1 MTLQPG
7 SPAELRWRK
16 WDGSPHWVHPV
27 IVLGEDETGVWFGQQ
42 QGTVSRRPGA
52 DFHAYRPNVK
62 VLMPGAQWMP
72 AFFPDREGARI
83 GLYVDIA
90 AELRLEEFGA
100 SAIDMDLDVIVRAP
114 RPSPYIDD
122 VDEFSAHRRSMGYP
136 DDVAARALRDARRVR
151 GLAARREG
159 VFDGRAEAWLALMEH

>member
-1 MTLQPG
+1 MTLEPG

-16 WDGSPHWVHPV
+16 WDGSEHWVHPV
-27 IVLGEDETGVWFGQQ
+27 IVLGEDETGVWFGQLP
-42 QGTVSRRPGA
+42 GTVSRRPGA
-52 DFHAYRPNVK
+52 EFHAYRPNVK
-62 VLMPGAQWMP
+62 VLMPGEQWMP

-114 RPSPYIDD
+114 RPTPYIDD
-122 VDEFSAHRRSMGYP
+122 VDEFSAHRRQMNYP
-136 DDVAARALRDARRVR
+136 DALAARVLTDARRVR
-151 GLAARREG
+151 EAAAERTG
-159 VFDGRAEAWLALMEH
+159 VFDGRAERWLALMER